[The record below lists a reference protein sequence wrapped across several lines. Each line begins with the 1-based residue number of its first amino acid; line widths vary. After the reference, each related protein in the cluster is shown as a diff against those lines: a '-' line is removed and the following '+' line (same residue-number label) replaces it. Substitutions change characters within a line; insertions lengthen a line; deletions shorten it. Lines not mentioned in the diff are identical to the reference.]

1 MKKLEIKEMVK
12 KLENYRSTHDLSQEI
27 MAHLVGVSVFSYSR
41 WVNDRGLPGRQA
53 RDKIRE
59 LLEKE

>member
-1 MKKLEIKEMVK
+1 MKKSEIKEMVAR
-12 KLENYRSTHDLSQEI
+12 LENYRSTHDLSQET
-27 MAHLVGVSVFSYSR
+27 MSRQLRVSVFSYSR